1 MPITFHIIIG
11 ISINVCKLRLS
22 CVNLVSNGHG
32 VFRDVITVANPGY
45 VVGLQ
50 SMVPLTLLTHTLITM
65 LGLRTVL
72 ATICCE
78 HFTLLLCNHTS
89 TTVMDSQLI
98 SSRRTTCMP
107 RYYNFAWLWWADSRY
122 SLSQRLVVENR
133 GL

>member
-50 SMVPLTLLTHTLITM
+50 SMVSYCIA
-65 LGLRTVL
+65 G
-72 ATICCE
+72 CFGC
-78 HFTLLLCNHTS
+78 
-89 TTVMDSQLI
+89 D
-98 SSRRTTCMP
+98 P
-107 RYYNFAWLWWADSRY
+107 RCRETQNMNLN
-122 SLSQRLVVENR
+122 LSVEKEPVFRLKIIPTAQ
-133 GL
+133 